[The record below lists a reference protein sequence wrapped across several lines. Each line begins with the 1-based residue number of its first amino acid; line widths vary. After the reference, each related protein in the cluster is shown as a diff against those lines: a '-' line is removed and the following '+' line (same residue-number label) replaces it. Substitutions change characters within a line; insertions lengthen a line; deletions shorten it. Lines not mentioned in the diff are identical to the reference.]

1 MFKFLF
7 QSQVTN
13 IYLSRVFSYL
23 GLCMDDIWHV
33 ISCLHVQTLGI
44 TSQTLDDG
52 WGQQVLN
59 VRELTLKRSLAKKDS
74 LFGCI
79 NGSKTDIGYRV
90 SIRITYQKLYNFRTL
105 KTNWSYFLRIESKIC
120 DVSLNS
126 FDFIFLFNY
135 DISIFYIHT
144 ISSLRRNGVVGLKLR

>member
-1 MFKFLF
+1 M
-7 QSQVTN
+7 
-13 IYLSRVFSYL
+13 
-23 GLCMDDIWHV
+23 
-33 ISCLHVQTLGI
+33 GI

-90 SIRITYQKLYNFRTL
+90 SIRITYKKLYNFRTL
-105 KTNWSYFLRIESKIC
+105 KTN
-120 DVSLNS
+120 
-126 FDFIFLFNY
+126 
-135 DISIFYIHT
+135 
-144 ISSLRRNGVVGLKLR
+144 

>member
-44 TSQTLDDG
+44 TSQALDDG

-90 SIRITYQKLYNFRTL
+90 SIRITYQKSYHFRTL
-105 KTNWSYFLRIESKIC
+105 ETNWSYFLRIESKIRETLYFYLSMTYLYFMFIPFLSSEETA
-120 DVSLNS
+120 SLA
-126 FDFIFLFNY
+126 
-135 DISIFYIHT
+135 
-144 ISSLRRNGVVGLKLR
+144 